1 MSADGKYLYFYGA
14 GTNGKN
20 LSRINVT
27 GAQDDYN
34 LASIGKN
41 NDEYQASDEF
51 RVQTL
56 SYIDW
61 NDSWYKPEFFGD
73 TVLYSGAQSFGD
85 TSYNYVYATKFG
97 STESVKAQNNGY
109 KAVKEYI
116 DDFTDDGDLQNAKTY
131 YFRTGKTAVYDSVKA
146 DVYDEKQQEKFT
158 AFVNKFAGETP
169 EFKLESAYIGFIGA
183 MKADDSTAIDDA
195 WTALL
200 TPEEETTAEDDD
212 GLATWAIVLI
222 VVGSVLVVA
231 TAVLV
236 PLLIVRSKKKA
247 KQREDEATVNAYKRQ
262 KIDTTDDKSI
272 DVYADEESES
282 VEETVENTEETAE
295 ETVSEE
301 VVETEQIEAEKDE

>member
-1 MSADGKYLYFYGA
+1 M
-14 GTNGKN
+14 
-20 LSRINVT
+20 
-27 GAQDDYN
+27 
-34 LASIGKN
+34 
-41 NDEYQASDEF
+41 
-51 RVQTL
+51 
-56 SYIDW
+56 
-61 NDSWYKPEFFGD
+61 
-73 TVLYSGAQSFGD
+73 
-85 TSYNYVYATKFG
+85 
-97 STESVKAQNNGY
+97 
-109 KAVKEYI
+109 
-116 DDFTDDGDLQNAKTY
+116 TY
-131 YFRTGKTAVYDSVKA
+131 YFRTGKTTVYDSVKA

-200 TPEEETTAEDDD
+200 TPEEETTVEED

-272 DVYADEESES
+272 DVYADEESETA
-282 VEETVENTEETAE
+282 EETVENTEETVE
-295 ETVSEE
+295 ETASEE
-301 VVETEQIEAEKDE
+301 VVETEQTEAEKEE